1 MRLALLAVA
10 LVFVSC
16 SSIPFESKVEKHNIL
31 EEYFAI
37 AKTYK
42 DQENYKKA
50 IEYYEKVLGD
60 EEFYEF
66 AFYEIAVCNVYL
78 KNWNEAKTAFEELL
92 ERDPG
97 NSTLKLSLA
106 YIEAMRGNLEDAQ
119 VLYEQIVQE
128 YPHDVEPLKN
138 LIAVLI
144 ATADTES
151 AAQNLALLEERFPD
165 ESTIPEMK
173 KKIEEVAKDPSIVEG
188 EKKEE
193 SEETDEEAEETD
205 EGDEESGDEDEDDED
220 SEEDDEDSDEDDDED
235 EDEE

>member
-1 MRLALLAVA
+1 MKAVLLAVA

-16 SSIPFESKVEKHNIL
+16 SSVPFESKVEKHNIL

-42 DQENYKKA
+42 ELENYKKA
-50 IEYYEKVLGD
+50 VEYYEKVLSD
-60 EEFYEF
+60 EEFYDF

-78 KNWNEAKTAFEELL
+78 KNWNEAKTSFEQLL

-119 VLYEQIVQE
+119 MMYEQIVMDH
-128 YPHDVEPLKN
+128 PHDVEPLKN

-144 ATADTES
+144 SSGDTQ
-151 AAQNLALLEERFPD
+151 AARQNLSLLEERFPD
-165 ESTIPEMK
+165 EESIPEMT
-173 KKIEEVAKDPSIVEG
+173 KKIEEVENDPSLVEG

-193 SEETDEEAEETD
+193 STDGTEDTAEAEE
-205 EGDEESGDEDEDDED
+205 ENDEEGSEDGEDDSDSEAESEDE
-220 SEEDDEDSDEDDDED
+220 DED

>member
-1 MRLALLAVA
+1 MKAVFLAVA
-10 LVFVSC
+10 LLFVSC

-37 AKTYK
+37 AKAYK

-60 EEFYEF
+60 EEFHEF

-78 KNWNEAKTAFEELL
+78 KNWNEAKTSFEELL

-119 VLYEQIVQE
+119 MLYEQIVQE

-138 LIAVLI
+138 LIAVLL
-144 ATADTES
+144 AAGDAQS
-151 AAQNLALLEERFPD
+151 ASQNLALLEERFPD

-173 KKIEEVAKDPSIVEG
+173 KKIEEVAKDPSIVQAD
-188 EKKEE
+188 KKEE
-193 SEETDEEAEETD
+193 TSEPESTEDTDEE
-205 EGDEESGDEDEDDED
+205 SKDED
-220 SEEDDEDSDEDDDED
+220 SEEDEESENEDSEEEEES

>member
-1 MRLALLAVA
+1 MKAVLLAVA

-37 AKTYK
+37 AKAYK

-78 KNWNEAKTAFEELL
+78 KNWNEAKTSFEELL

-144 ATADTES
+144 S
-151 AAQNLALLEERFPD
+151 AGDAQSASQKLALLEERFPD

-193 SEETDEEAEETD
+193 SVEEDTTEDSDEENEET
-205 EGDEESGDEDEDDED
+205 GDEDED
-220 SEEDDEDSDEDDDED
+220 EEDEDEDDDED
-235 EDEE
+235 EEESEDEDEE

>member
-1 MRLALLAVA
+1 MAIG

-16 SSIPFESKVEKHNIL
+16 SSVPFESKVERHNIL

-42 DQENYKKA
+42 DLENYKKA

-60 EEFYEF
+60 EEFHDF

-78 KNWNEAKTAFEELL
+78 KNWNEAKTSFEQLL
-92 ERDPG
+92 ERDPS

-119 VLYEQIVQE
+119 TMYDEIVQE

-144 ATADTES
+144 AAGDAQTAS
-151 AAQNLALLEERFPD
+151 QKLALLEENFPD

-173 KKIEEVAKDPSIVEG
+173 KKIEEAQKAAANEEDAQNTQGAKDDSSNDASNAARSEAKTPTADQANETQEDTVE
-188 EKKEE
+188 
-193 SEETDEEAEETD
+193 
-205 EGDEESGDEDEDDED
+205 
-220 SEEDDEDSDEDDDED
+220 
-235 EDEE
+235 